1 MKKSMLFILIFA
13 LFMSFANA
21 EIRIGDI
28 NANISISDP
37 MQNLF
42 YTDPGF
48 LNPAYSHGMVGSFL
62 NPAGLSKDLKK
73 INVGFA
79 FSFTQRSSSIHDIT
93 LYNGEDSTFNDTI
106 NTSLSL
112 NFEDRG
118 GFDFFGVATRLG
130 PLSLSAGMYRS
141 EGYKMAFASDSSNS
155 RFTITKQLHQKLT
168 HDELSQIPEGDTIP
182 VIYDLY
188 SEFIM
193 SSYADFDAQFISKP
207 TFYIGGSFG
216 NSIVSGGAGIKFR
229 AINNR
234 LVSNSYIRAGLDT
247 FSLGVT
253 PDSGTDWTVNLNA
266 TENQSVA
273 NIFSIDG
280 DNAISK
286 FVTEYYG
293 GILIDIKMF
302 KIGLALDYTPS
313 KPAITSYNFNISK
326 FDSININVNINS
338 DSANVTVD
346 TTGHVITGTIPV
358 SFFNIT
364 NSDTSFSGTFGIPG
378 TFDAKIGAAFAFPFI
393 STGFSGGLF
402 YMSGDGMMLG
412 KAHATGSLV
421 LNVPH
426 VPIRFNVEGIWPYLY
441 LNGKNIPLTPYVNFG
456 GGLSLLL
463 GPVSIDGTVKISA
476 SNLMLNTIGDGIGSM
491 DLKKSASFGL
501 GFRLNI

>member
-1 MKKSMLFILIFA
+1 MKRVMLFVLVFL
-13 LFMSFANA
+13 LFTSFASA
-21 EIRIGDI
+21 EISLGDM
-28 NANISISDP
+28 NANVSISDP

-79 FSFTQRSSSIHDIT
+79 FSFTQSSSFSHDIT
-93 LYNGEDSTFNDTI
+93 LYNGEGSTFNDTI
-106 NTSLSL
+106 NTNLSL
-112 NFEDRG
+112 NFEDKG

-130 PLSLSAGMYRS
+130 PLSLTAGMYRS
-141 EGYKMAFASDSSNS
+141 EGYEMAFTSDSNES
-155 RFTITKQLHQKLT
+155 RFTVTKQLHQKLT
-168 HDELSQIPEGDTIP
+168 HSELSQIPEGDTIP

-216 NSIVSGGAGIKFR
+216 NGIVSGGAGIKFR
-229 AINNR
+229 AVNNH

-247 FSLGVT
+247 LSMGVT

-266 TENQSVA
+266 TEDQSVA
-273 NIFSIDG
+273 DVFAIDG
-280 DNAISK
+280 DNSISK
-286 FVTEYYG
+286 FITEYYG
-293 GILIDIKMF
+293 GILIDIRML
-302 KIGLALDYTPS
+302 KIGLALDYTPN
-313 KPAITSYNFNISK
+313 KPSISSYNFDISK

-358 SFFNIT
+358 SFFNVAS
-364 NSDTSFSGTFGIPG
+364 NDTSFSGTFGIPG
-378 TFDAKIGAAFAFPFI
+378 TFDGKLGAAFGFPFI
-393 STGFSGGLF
+393 STGFSGGFL
-402 YMSGDGMMLG
+402 YMSGDGLMLG
-412 KAHATGSLV
+412 KAHATGSFI

-426 VPIRFNVEGIWPYLY
+426 VPIRFNVEGVWPYLY

-456 GGLSLLL
+456 GGLSVLL

-476 SNLMLNTIGDGIGSM
+476 SSLMLNKISDGIEGV
-491 DLKKSASFGL
+491 DLKKRASLGL